1 MIRLLVAEDHQA
13 TRQGLVRL
21 LDTVPDIE
29 LVAVAGDGDQAVRLA
44 IRYRPDVIL
53 MDLRMPYVDG
63 PEATRR
69 VLEHHPE
76 IQVVILTSCSERGEI
91 LRAIDAGAV
100 GYLLKDTEPDELIRG
115 VRAAAHGD
123 SPLAPSVARTL
134 LDYRAAQPSHELT
147 DRETQVLLC
156 VARGLPNKLI
166 ARELEISENTVKA
179 HLTTIFHRIGVR
191 DRVQAALWA
200 HEQRIVRIELRP
212 RRISARA

>member
-1 MIRLLVAEDHQA
+1 
-13 TRQGLVRL
+13 
-21 LDTVPDIE
+21 
-29 LVAVAGDGDQAVRLA
+29 
-44 IRYRPDVIL
+44 
-53 MDLRMPYVDG
+53 
-63 PEATRR
+63 
-69 VLEHHPE
+69 
-76 IQVVILTSCSERGEI
+76 
-91 LRAIDAGAV
+91 
-100 GYLLKDTEPDELIRG
+100 
-115 VRAAAHGD
+115 VRAAANGD

-147 DRETQVLLC
+147 DRETQVLPC

-200 HEQRIVRIELRP
+200 HEQGIVRIELRP